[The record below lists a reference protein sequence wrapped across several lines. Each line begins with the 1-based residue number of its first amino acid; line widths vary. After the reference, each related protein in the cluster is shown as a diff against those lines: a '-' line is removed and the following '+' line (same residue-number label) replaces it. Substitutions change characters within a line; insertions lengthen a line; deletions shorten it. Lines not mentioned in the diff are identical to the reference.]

1 MGRLLDTVE
10 CPRDMRRLGVEELT
24 VLAQEVREEVISVVS
39 EVGGHLASTLG
50 AVELTLALH
59 YAFNP
64 PEDRIVWDTGHQAY
78 AHKLICGR
86 RNRLGTIRQLGGLS
100 GFLSREE
107 SEYDVFGAGHAGT
120 SISAALGMVEAKT
133 LEGSSRKV
141 VAVISDGGLSA
152 GLTFEGLNQA
162 GHLEKDLI
170 VILNDNEIFI
180 DPRVGAVSSFLSK
193 QFTTD
198 FGVRIQKHLSSLV
211 LSLPKGENLRF
222 AARKLK
228 DSFLGLV
235 TPGFLFESLG
245 FQYVGPI
252 DGHNISEMITTLEN
266 VKKIEG
272 PTLVHVLTKKGKGY
286 PPAAKDPVKYH
297 SVTPFHV
304 LTGKAKKEKGSIPT
318 YTEVFARAL
327 IKVAKDNPKV
337 VGITAAMG
345 SGTGIDKLSKEIPG
359 RSYDVGIAEQHA
371 VTFAAGM
378 ATEGYVPVVAI
389 YSTFL
394 QRSVDQLFQEI
405 ALIKTPVLF
414 CLDRAG
420 LVGEDGETH
429 MGLYDIAYLL
439 AVPDVTVTAPRD
451 ATEMLALLRT
461 AANHTDGAF
470 TIRYPRDTAP
480 DVPPPMANIEAV
492 PYGTWDVVRRGSE
505 IAILA
510 EPAEPR
516 PLTPPPG
523 RRHAGQLVQRDG
535 HQDRADPAFRH
546 GVLRLGH
553 QHVGHPLRMDARRIH
568 GGGGVH
574 AEVDYINDHL
584 RRLRDDV
591 GPARAAR
598 DINMEIAGVLR
609 DMAMAHAS
617 PHGRMAY
624 KRAAQAV
631 LVQALERSPDFLSA
645 ALPRKL
651 FPPRFN
657 RYTGGGSFPNPGI
670 AHKAGD
676 WRNCRK
682 EWIKQVY
689 NYDHGIDAALA
700 VNEGSTAPHYYSG
713 PLWAIFDQDARKRG
727 RCTPSRSR
735 PTTRARSWWSGMTP
749 TEAFASTAG
758 SRSSTCAG
766 RSFLDCMP
774 VAKPQADSTSTV
786 SARAPCRATS
796 RVRTSPRWAPR
807 LKSSVAN
814 DQALAGAHEQS

>member
-10 CPRDMRRLGVEELT
+10 YPRDIRLLSVEELT
-24 VLAQEVREEVISVVS
+24 VLAREVREEVISVVS

-50 AVELTLALH
+50 AVDLTLALH
-59 YAFNP
+59 YAFNT

-86 RNRLGTIRQLGGLS
+86 RNRLATIRQLGGLS

-198 FGVRIQKHLSSLV
+198 FAVRMQKHVSSLL
-211 LSLPKGENLRF
+211 LSLPKGENLKF

-252 DGHNISEMITTLEN
+252 DGHDISEMITTLES
-266 VKKIEG
+266 VKKIDG

-286 PPAAKDPVKYH
+286 PPAEKDPVKYH

-318 YTEVFARAL
+318 YTDVFARAL

-345 SGTGIDKLSKEIPG
+345 SGTGIDKLSREIPG

-394 QRSVDQLFQEI
+394 QRGYDQIVHDVCLQNLHVVF
-405 ALIKTPVLF
+405 A
-414 CLDRAG
+414 LDRGG
-420 LVGEDGETH
+420 LVGADGPTH
-429 MGLYDIAYLL
+429 HGVFDYAYMRSIPNMVVMAPKDENELQHMLKTAVAYDGPIS
-439 AVPDVTVTAPRD
+439 V
-451 ATEMLALLRT
+451 
-461 AANHTDGAF
+461 
-470 TIRYPRDTAP
+470 RYPRGEGWGVSLDDETGVLAIGK
-480 DVPPPMANIEAV
+480 AE
-492 PYGTWDVVRRGSE
+492 VVRRGSDLV
-505 IAILA
+505 IAALGHTVVPALRAAEDLAPLGIEATVVNSRFVKPLDKNLFRELLA
-510 EPAEPR
+510 ETPYLITVEDHAIAGGFGSALLELIAEEGLSDIKVKRLGVPDR
-516 PLTPPPG
+516 FIPHGTQDELKKIC
-523 RRHAGQLVQRDG
+523 AFDQEAIAQAALQLV
-535 HQDRADPAFRH
+535 
-546 GVLRLGH
+546 
-553 QHVGHPLRMDARRIH
+553 RR
-568 GGGGVH
+568 
-574 AEVDYINDHL
+574 E
-584 RRLRDDV
+584 
-591 GPARAAR
+591 
-598 DINMEIAGVLR
+598 
-609 DMAMAHAS
+609 
-617 PHGRMAY
+617 
-624 KRAAQAV
+624 
-631 LVQALERSPDFLSA
+631 
-645 ALPRKL
+645 
-651 FPPRFN
+651 
-657 RYTGGGSFPNPGI
+657 
-670 AHKAGD
+670 
-676 WRNCRK
+676 
-682 EWIKQVY
+682 
-689 NYDHGIDAALA
+689 
-700 VNEGSTAPHYYSG
+700 
-713 PLWAIFDQDARKRG
+713 RKRHREG
-727 RCTPSRSR
+727 
-735 PTTRARSWWSGMTP
+735 
-749 TEAFASTAG
+749 
-758 SRSSTCAG
+758 
-766 RSFLDCMP
+766 
-774 VAKPQADSTSTV
+774 
-786 SARAPCRATS
+786 
-796 RVRTSPRWAPR
+796 
-807 LKSSVAN
+807 
-814 DQALAGAHEQS
+814 